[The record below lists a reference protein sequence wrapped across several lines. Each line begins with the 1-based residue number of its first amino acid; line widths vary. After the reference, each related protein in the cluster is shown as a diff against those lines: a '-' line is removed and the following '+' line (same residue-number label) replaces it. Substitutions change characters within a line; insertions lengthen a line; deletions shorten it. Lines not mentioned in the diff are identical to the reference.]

1 MHVLERRIPPVPLAT
16 VSGLA
21 MWLSAFLWPAWRHPS
36 GWLTGAGAVL
46 GILGGALA
54 LGGIAA
60 FRTARTTTNPLRSG
74 VASAMVTSGVYGLSR
89 NPMYAGLL
97 LCLVGWALHL
107 AHPLPFIL
115 LPLFVAY
122 MNRFQIAPEE
132 RSLEE
137 LFGADFEAYRS
148 RVRRWL

>member
-1 MHVLERRIPPVPLAT
+1 MHALERRIPPVPVAV

-21 MWLSAFLWPAWRHPS
+21 MWLSTFLWPAWRCPNRWS
-36 GWLTGAGAVL
+36 TGAGAAL

-74 VASAMVTSGVYGLSR
+74 TATVMVTSGVYRVSR

-107 AHPLPFIL
+107 AHPLPFVL
-115 LPLFVAY
+115 PPLFVAY

-132 RSLEE
+132 RSLLE
-137 LFGADFEAYRS
+137 LFGADFTAYRG

>member
-1 MHVLERRIPPVPLAT
+1 MHALERRIPPVPVAA

-21 MWLSAFLWPAWRHPS
+21 MGLSTFLWPGWRWPNP
-36 GWLTGAGAVL
+36 WLTGTGAAL
-46 GILGGALA
+46 GFLGGVLA

-60 FRTARTTTNPLRSG
+60 FRAARTTTNPLRSG
-74 VASAMVTSGVYGLSR
+74 APSALVTSGVYRLSR

-97 LCLVGWALHL
+97 LCLAGWALHL
-107 AHPLPFIL
+107 AHPLPFL
-115 LPLFVAY
+115 VPPLFVAY

-132 RSLEE
+132 RSLAER
-137 LFGADFEAYRS
+137 FGADFAAYRN